1 MTPKWTIH
9 GVERSSGTPRETE
22 LYRDNDLTFKK
33 GETKSLIANPSS
45 SKFNEFKVSF
55 DPAGENWLKFNE
67 ILFYGTDESMS
78 ATV

>member
-1 MTPKWTIH
+1 MTSKWTVH
-9 GVERSSGTPRETE
+9 GVDRSSGTPRETE

-55 DPAGENWLKFNE
+55 DPVGSESMKFNE
-67 ILFYGTDESMS
+67 ILFYGTDDSVS
-78 ATV
+78 ADV